1 MRGDAKPLVKMMQ
14 GAETRFVIPVYQ
26 RNYDWKREQCKRLFD
41 DLEDVVH
48 EGRPSHFFGSIV
60 SKANMERRVL
70 IDGQQRVTTT
80 FILLAALCKQVED
93 GAIVSEDPKRTAR
106 YVRTQWLID
115 EFDDVEKLKLK
126 LVKGDQSAFARVVAG
141 DSGKL
146 VDGSNVTEN
155 YRYFLD
161 RIAAT
166 DLTAEELR
174 DAVKAL
180 EVIDISLEDGDNPQL
195 IFESLNSTGL
205 DLSAGDKIRNLILMD
220 LPEKTQEEYYEKYWN
235 PIEVNTEF
243 DVSSFVR
250 DYLAAVTRRTPT
262 IKRVYQTFR
271 DFSAGRDM
279 GKLLEELLR
288 YSSVYKG
295 IADGTVGS
303 KRIDPVLRR
312 LGLMDMGVMNP
323 YLLSCLVAYED
334 GTVGE
339 VDMAGALAAVET
351 YLFRRWVVSVPTNA
365 LNKVFEQLHW
375 EAMKG
380 VAEGASYADA
390 VKFVLLRRE
399 GSGRLPGDAEF
410 RGGYEKT
417 NFYNAGRWRFY
428 LYDRLENGNNV
439 ESMDVVGMLESGT
452 ASVEH
457 VMPRTLSKAWRD
469 SLGENADDIHERWL
483 NTMGNLTLTGYNS
496 QYSNSPFAEKRD
508 RKNGFKDSGFRLN
521 KYIAS
526 CEAWGPEQME
536 ERFERVWELFMELW
550 PLPTSSY
557 VPAVHEHESH
567 GLDEDYDL
575 TGRKLAAYAFQGARH
590 TTKNWV
596 DMMQGVLRELYTIDP
611 SGIRSVA
618 TGVKFPARYFSDR
631 PLDYGFEV
639 GGGIWFNP
647 GCSTSTKCDALRR
660 IIERVDGAELSDLT
674 FEVYDEKGDE
684 E

>member
-323 YLLSCLVAYED
+323 YLLSCLVAYGD

-339 VDMAGALAAVET
+339 ADMAGALAAVET

-390 VKFVLLRRE
+390 IKFVLLRRE

-536 ERFERVWELFMELW
+536 ERFEHVWKLFMELW